1 MTDLSPL
8 TAAHPAQAEPAH
20 WQGGPR
26 SSGCVLVVEDNA
38 AIRLLVAQFLPMFGF
53 SAKEAA
59 NGREALALMRAD
71 PHHYVLILLDLRLP
85 GMDSPELLSEVHLIR
100 PDLPVVIM
108 TGYLRDK
115 ACEKMA
121 GHKIAGYIHKPFT
134 PDGTRQGDPER
145 PELLVPAREQGEQ
158 IQEDGDEGR
167 QVGERG
173 RIQRLVDARHL
184 VLVQDAQ

>member
-8 TAAHPAQAEPAH
+8 TAAHPAQTEPAH
-20 WQGGPR
+20 WQGDPR

-134 PDGTRQGDPER
+134 PAG
-145 PELLVPAREQGEQ
+145 LARE
-158 IQEDGDEGR
+158 IR
-167 QVGERG
+167 NA
-173 RIQRLVDARHL
+173 LNS
-184 VLVQDAQ
+184 